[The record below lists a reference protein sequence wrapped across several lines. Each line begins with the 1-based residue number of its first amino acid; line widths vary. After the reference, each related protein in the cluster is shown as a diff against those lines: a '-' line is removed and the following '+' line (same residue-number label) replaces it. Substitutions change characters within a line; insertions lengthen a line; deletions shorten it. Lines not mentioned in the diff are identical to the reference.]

1 MALNIDKEL
10 ISIIIP
16 YFKKKKY
23 IEETIKS
30 VINQTYENFEI
41 ILIYDQSDDND
52 LPYIREMIK
61 QDNRISLIVNKK
73 NLGAGLSRNLGIDF
87 AKGNY
92 IAFLD
97 ADDLWRKNKLQFQI
111 NYMKNNNIKISHTD
125 YEIIDSNRKHI
136 GKRLA
141 RNFFHTN
148 DLVKSCDIGLST
160 VMLKKKILSSKIRF
174 PNLKTKEDF
183 VLWLKILQL
192 QIPIISLN
200 KNLSSWR
207 RLDDSLSSNN
217 IQKLIDAF
225 KVYNRFMNFNF
236 IKSIYYVGCLSLN
249 FLKKNK

>member
-1 MALNIDKEL
+1 MIQKPL
-10 ISIIIP
+10 IS
-16 YFKKKKY
+16 
-23 IEETIKS
+23 
-30 VINQTYENFEI
+30 VIVNCYNGEKFINRCIASILEQTYKNFEI

-87 AKGNY
+87 AKGDY

-97 ADDLWRKNKLQFQI
+97 SDDLWRKNKLHFQI
-111 NYMKNNNIKISHTD
+111 NYMKNNNLKISHTD

-160 VMLKKKILSSKIRF
+160 VMGL
-174 PNLKTKEDF
+174 F
-183 VLWLKILQL
+183 VLQHIR
-192 QIPIISLN
+192 N
-200 KNLSSWR
+200 
-207 RLDDSLSSNN
+207 
-217 IQKLIDAF
+217 
-225 KVYNRFMNFNF
+225 
-236 IKSIYYVGCLSLN
+236 
-249 FLKKNK
+249 